1 MGVWWVDSLK
11 TDDEG
16 AGEKRALMIIALR
29 VFFLFFL
36 FKNEEE
42 ERKVLEAQEASCGE
56 HGKKKR
62 KKV

>member
-16 AGEKRALMIIALR
+16 AGGKRALMIITLR
-29 VFFLFFL
+29 VFLPFLS
-36 FKNEEE
+36 FKEKGE

-56 HGKKKR
+56 HGGK
-62 KKV
+62 